1 MVIESSDK
9 RTVVNMLF
17 LILFSLFCFSLVL
30 ALTKDIEQESESAT
44 SEGSTIPTAT
54 TDTCAEGYTCI
65 AGSKATK
72 TEPATPPSLTVTSD
86 APLTKFENIPA
97 GTEIYTE
104 YGDFTGADLSNA
116 VFGNG
121 GLYEATITGIAAGT
135 TMYFLSSFDDQL
147 FKLEAGSDA
156 SEVRVVQFQKDGSSQ
171 ERIYFDLAEGDIIS
185 QGSLLEEADYHFLA
199 QGDDSVYIYNK
210 KYGFIIF

>member
-1 MVIESSDK
+1 MKMKELIFLMIVLVIF
-9 RTVVNMLF
+9 TFM
-17 LILFSLFCFSLVL
+17 FSFSQSADETLSEF
-30 ALTKDIEQESESAT
+30 DESEETA
-44 SEGSTIPTAT
+44 EGEETNIPTAT
-54 TDTCAEGYTCI
+54 PETAPDGYSYDP
-65 AGSKATK
+65 GSEATK
-72 TEPATPPSLTVTSD
+72 TEDAIPPSLTVTPD

-97 GTEIYTE
+97 DTEIHTE

-147 FKLEAGSDA
+147 FKLQAGSDA